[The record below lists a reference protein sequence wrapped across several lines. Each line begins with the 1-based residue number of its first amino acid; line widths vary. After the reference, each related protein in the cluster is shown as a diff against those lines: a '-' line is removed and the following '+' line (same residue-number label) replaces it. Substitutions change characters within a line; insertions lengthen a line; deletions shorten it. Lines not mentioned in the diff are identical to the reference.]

1 MVRDVKDGLPDMQQ
15 KKQRTEDARE
25 NVDII
30 RREGPP
36 GSLGPRTRM
45 NGVSEAHEYV
55 DNGAYQI
62 KDSTR
67 RNPG

>member
-1 MVRDVKDGLPDMQQ
+1 MQQ
-15 KKQRTEDARE
+15 KKQRSEDARE

-30 RREGPP
+30 IREGP
-36 GSLGPRTRM
+36 GSLGPRARM
-45 NGVSEAHEYV
+45 KGSSKAYEYV
-55 DNGAYQI
+55 DDGAYQI